1 MAVQAQ
7 TMRSAGR
14 LSLATASSFCSSS
27 SGDSGF
33 RFPVAYSVKAVVPP
47 TELRRGDH
55 VLDDDVAVLL
65 VEVPLLGGEHSIDAV
80 EGEAYNLFELT
91 ELIIGAA
98 TAAPSA
104 GADDDLVAAL
114 VFGRVGDT
122 AEEHGHQTEQKDDAG
137 KELISIVNNSFRLHV
152 ASKL

>member
-1 MAVQAQ
+1 M
-7 TMRSAGR
+7 T
-14 LSLATASSFCSSS
+14 SL
-27 SGDSGF
+27 
-33 RFPVAYSVKAVVPP
+33 
-47 TELRRGDH
+47 L
-55 VLDDDVAVLL
+55 
-65 VEVPLLGGEHSIDAV
+65 
-80 EGEAYNLFELT
+80 LT

-137 KELISIVNNSFRLHV
+137 KELMQNIKVI
-152 ASKL
+152 